1 MNKHSDDIFLEQR
14 AMVYVLRAFEEQEDA
29 RLVFHNYQLCRS
41 AVDIIQAIRQHE
53 PDIDDVDV
61 VTAMLAICFWGIG
74 CAHNVQTPLTH
85 AMREARR
92 FFAQEN
98 YPEADRVEVVQCL
111 QAMAHQR
118 MPATEAEKIFFDA
131 WLAAAYLEN
140 PEQRFALL
148 RLEWDL
154 FNQRHPDKVEWLNI
168 QQDKLLNIRL
178 HTAYA
183 KTEYEPERTGYL
195 MQVRE
200 KLQKQKR
207 KEEKQIPAAGPFSN
221 LESTDPV
228 RATQTFFRANYRN
241 HINLSA
247 IADNKANIM
256 ISVNTILLSVLIAFL
271 SYQNI
276 GQTKPIILLP
286 VVIFLVTGLASLI
299 FAVLSAKPKV
309 TMLNN
314 GQNRSPADVKRNIV
328 FFGNFV
334 TLDLPAYEEA
344 MDELFRDSGL
354 LYGNMVRDLY
364 YLGKVLEKKYRYLTV
379 SYNIFMVGFIATVA
393 SFLVVLFI

>member
-1 MNKHSDDIFLEQR
+1 MNKQMDHTSVEQR
-14 AMVYVLRAFEEQEDA
+14 AMAHVLSAFEEQEDP
-29 RLVFHNYQLCRS
+29 RLVFHNYQLCMS
-41 AVDIIQAIRQHE
+41 AVDIIQAMQQNKLRA
-53 PDIDDVDV
+53 D
-61 VTAMLAICFWGIG
+61 AAIATIAACFWGIG
-74 CAHNVQTPLTH
+74 CAHDVKHPLKH
-85 AMREARR
+85 AMREART
-92 FFAQEN
+92 FFAREN
-98 YPEADRVEVVQCL
+98 YPEAERIEVVQCL
-111 QAMAHQR
+111 QAMAQPKS
-118 MPATEAEKIFFDA
+118 PASEAEKILSDA
-131 WLAAAYLEN
+131 WLSAAYLDQ
-140 PEQRFALL
+140 PEERFALL

-154 FNQRHPDKVEWLNI
+154 LNQRHPDKVEWLNL
-168 QQDKLLNIRL
+168 QQDQLLNIRL
-178 HTAYA
+178 HTAFA
-183 KTEYEPERTGYL
+183 KRVYEPERTRYL
-195 MQVRE
+195 MQIRE
-200 KLQKQKR
+200 KLHKQQR
-207 KEEKQIPAAGPFSN
+207 KEEKEESPSGRFSN
-221 LESTDPV
+221 LETTDPV

-309 TMLNN
+309 TMLNK
-314 GQNRSPADVKRNIV
+314 QNQPSPEEVKRNIV

-334 TLDLPAYEEA
+334 SLDLPEYEEA
-344 MDELFRDSGL
+344 MDELFRDSSL

-364 YLGKVLEKKYRYLTV
+364 HLGKVLEKKYRYLTV

-393 SFLVVLFI
+393 SFLVVLFS

>member
-1 MNKHSDDIFLEQR
+1 MNKQSDHTFVEQQ
-14 AMVYVLRAFEEQEDA
+14 AMAHVLRTFEAQEDT
-29 RLVFHNYQLCRS
+29 RLVFHNYQLCMA
-41 AVDIIQAIRQHE
+41 AVDIIQAVRENDPNVQE
-53 PDIDDVDV
+53 GDV
-61 VTAMLAICFWGIG
+61 VTATLSACFWGVG
-74 CAHNVQTPLTH
+74 CAHHVENPLTH
-85 AMREARR
+85 AMREARN
-92 FFAQEN
+92 FFAQAN
-98 YPEADRVEVVQCL
+98 YSEADRVEVVQCL
-111 QAMAHQR
+111 QSLAHQR
-118 MPATEAEKIFFDA
+118 IPATDAEKMLSDA
-131 WLAAAYLEN
+131 WLSAAYLED
-140 PEQRFALL
+140 PEKRFALL
-148 RLEWDL
+148 KLEWDL
-154 FNQRHPDKVEWLNI
+154 LHQRHPDKNEWLDI
-168 QQDKLLNIRL
+168 QQDKLLGIRL

-183 KTEYEPERTGYL
+183 KRVYEPERTRYL
-195 MQVRE
+195 LEVRE

-207 KEEKQIPAAGPFSN
+207 KEEKSVSETGLFSN
-221 LESTDPV
+221 LEATDPV

-309 TMLNN
+309 TMLN
-314 GQNRSPADVKRNIV
+314 GPGKRSRDEVKQNIV

-334 TLDLPAYEEA
+334 SLDLPEYEEA

-364 YLGKVLEKKYRYLTV
+364 HLGKVLEKKYRYLTV

-393 SFLVVLFI
+393 SFLVVLFS

>member
-1 MNKHSDDIFLEQR
+1 MAHVLSVLE
-14 AMVYVLRAFEEQEDA
+14 AQEDP
-29 RLVFHNYQLCRS
+29 RLVFHNYQLCMS
-41 AVDIIQAIRQHE
+41 TVDMIQAIHEHE
-53 PDIDDVDV
+53 PEVSDRNAEIA
-61 VTAMLAICFWGIG
+61 TLAACFWTVG
-74 CAHNVQTPLTH
+74 CAQDTGQPLTH
-85 AMREARR
+85 AMREGRI
-92 FFAQEN
+92 FFAREN
-98 YPEADRVEVVQCL
+98 YPEADRVAVVQCL
-111 QAMAHQR
+111 QVMAHHRKPQS
-118 MPATEAEKIFFDA
+118 ESEKIFADA
-131 WLAAAYLEN
+131 WLSAAYLDQ
-140 PEQRFALL
+140 PEERFALL

-154 FNQRHPDKVEWLNI
+154 LKQRHPDKVEWLNL
-168 QQDKLLNIRL
+168 QQDQLLNIRL
-178 HTAYA
+178 HTAFA
-183 KTEYEPERTGYL
+183 KRTYEPQRTRYL

-200 KLQKQKR
+200 KLHKQQR
-207 KEEKQIPAAGPFSN
+207 KEEKEASPSGRFSN
-221 LESTDPV
+221 LETTDPV

-309 TMLNN
+309 TMLNK
-314 GQNRSPADVKRNIV
+314 QDKPSPAEVKRNIV

-334 TLDLPAYEEA
+334 SLDLPEYEEA

-364 YLGKVLEKKYRYLTV
+364 HLGKVLEKKYRYLTV
-379 SYNIFMVGFIATVA
+379 SYNIFMVGFIATVV
-393 SFLVVLFI
+393 SFLVVLFS